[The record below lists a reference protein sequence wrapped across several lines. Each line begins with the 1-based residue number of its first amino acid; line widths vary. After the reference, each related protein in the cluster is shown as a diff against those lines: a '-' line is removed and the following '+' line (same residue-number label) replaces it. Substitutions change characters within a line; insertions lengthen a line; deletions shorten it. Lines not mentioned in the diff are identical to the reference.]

1 MERHTPEHISTNE
14 SELTYEKAVRLYE
27 ISCKAGDILG
37 DYLAK
42 HEDLL
47 KATAH
52 PELATIA
59 SQIVGTV
66 FEQTCDLLQI
76 SRDIRVEVSDNKEI

>member
-27 ISCKAGDILG
+27 ISCKAGDMLG

-42 HEDLL
+42 HIDLL

-52 PELATIA
+52 PELATIK
-59 SQIVGTV
+59 SQIVGMV
-66 FEQTCDLLQI
+66 FEQTCDLMEI
-76 SRDIRVEVSDNKEI
+76 PGDIRAEVSEQ

>member
-1 MERHTPEHISTNE
+1 MERHTPEHLSTNE
-14 SELTYEKAVRLYE
+14 AEINYDRAVRLYE
-27 ISCKAGDILG
+27 ISCKAGDMLG

-59 SQIVGTV
+59 SQIVGIV
-66 FEQTCDLLQI
+66 FEQTCDLMGI
-76 SRDIRVEVSDNKEI
+76 PGDIRVEVSEQ

>member
-14 SELTYEKAVRLYE
+14 SEINYDRAIRLYE
-27 ISCKAGDILG
+27 ISCNAGEMLG
-37 DYLAK
+37 DFLAK
-42 HEDLL
+42 HEDIL
-47 KATAH
+47 KTH

-59 SQIVGTV
+59 SKIVGTV